1 MQLHAVI
8 VPPPDAVRGALEA
21 ARGLFAASSAPEPTE
36 EPRRAGVL
44 SRLRRPAPAVVP
56 AAPPVMNFFPATPG
70 AEFIT
75 LAKLGNVT
83 VTDACTLTK
92 ALHEAV
98 SAWTAPMVRVTALSV
113 GEINPRHV
121 VPALDVTAGLEGELD
136 VLHTLFRNLND
147 VAKAQRFFL
156 DRRSFR
162 PEFPLG
168 FVEASQGATIPEALP
183 GSSSP
188 HQSEWWRPTHV
199 SILRS
204 LHSCNGVT
212 FEEFERVMLPEHV
225 EAPSLSR
232 SA

>member
-8 VPPPDAVRGALEA
+8 VPSPDAVQGALGA
-21 ARGLFAASSAPEPTE
+21 AHALFAGAAQPVE
-36 EPRRAGVL
+36 EPRRGGVL
-44 SRLRRPAPAVVP
+44 SRLRRPAPA
-56 AAPPVMNFFPATPG
+56 PVEASPVSFFPATPG
-70 AEFIT
+70 GEFVT

-92 ALHEAV
+92 ALNEAV
-98 SAWTAPMVRVTALSV
+98 GAWSPPMIRVKALSV

-121 VPALDVTAGLEGELD
+121 VPALDVHAQLEGELD
-136 VLHTLFRNLND
+136 ALHAMFRGLND

-168 FVEASQGATIPEALP
+168 FVEAASGAQIPEDLP
-183 GSSSP
+183 GSVSP
-188 HQSEWWRPTHV
+188 HESDWWRPTHIT
-199 SILRS
+199 ILRS
-204 LHSCNGVT
+204 LHNSNGVSY
-212 FEEFERVMLPEHV
+212 EEFERVMLPEP
-225 EAPSLSR
+225 AAATLSR

>member
-21 ARGLFAASSAPEPTE
+21 AQGLFAASASASEPVA
-36 EPRRAGVL
+36 EPRRGGVL
-44 SRLRRPAPAVVP
+44 SRLRRPAPVTD
-56 AAPPVMNFFPATPG
+56 APPVMSFFPATPG

-92 ALHEAV
+92 ALNEAV
-98 SAWTAPMVRVTALSV
+98 GAWNPPMVRVTTLGV

-121 VPALDVTAGLEGELD
+121 VPALDVTARLEGELD
-136 VLHTLFRNLND
+136 TLHAMFRGLND

-162 PEFPLG
+162 PEFPIG
-168 FVEASQGATIPEALP
+168 FVEANQGATIPEALP
-183 GSSSP
+183 GSTSP
-188 HQSEWWRPTHV
+188 HESDWWRPTHITIV
-199 SILRS
+199 RS
-204 LHSCNGVT
+204 LHNCNGVAY
-212 FEEFERVMLPEHV
+212 EEFERVMLPEP
-225 EAPSLSR
+225 AAATLSR

>member
-21 ARGLFAASSAPEPTE
+21 AHGLFAAAPESIVD
-36 EPRRAGVL
+36 EPRRGSVL
-44 SRLRRPAPAVVP
+44 SRLRRPAPVP
-56 AAPPVMNFFPATPG
+56 TDAPPVVSFFPATPG
-70 AEFIT
+70 AEFVT

-83 VTDACTLTK
+83 VTDAVTLTK
-92 ALHEAV
+92 ALTEAAG
-98 SAWTAPMVRVTALSV
+98 AWSPPMVRISALSV

-121 VPALDVTAGLEGELD
+121 VPALDVHAQLEGELD
-136 VLHTLFRNLND
+136 TLHAMFRGLND
-147 VAKAQRFFL
+147 VAKAQRFFR

-168 FVEASQGATIPEALP
+168 FVEAAHGASIPESLP
-183 GSSSP
+183 GSSTS
-188 HQSEWWRPTHV
+188 HESDWWRPTHV

-212 FEEFERVMLPEHV
+212 FEEFDRIALPEL
-225 EAPSLSR
+225 AAAATLSR